1 MSKKA
6 TIADQILG
14 LLSEGDTWADEIV
27 AGVSAQPASIRVC
40 LGQLVKKGVIVR
52 VKRGIYR
59 KKEVLEEPGAVK
71 NSRKNSENVE
81 TINKLLRISELCL
94 ENLWGRWEQRS
105 GSKMTISQ
113 LNAFVAEFKTFAFA
127 IDKLMHY

>member
-14 LLSEGDTWADEIV
+14 LLSEGDTWTDEIV

-59 KKEVLEEPGAVK
+59 KKEVLEEPGTVK

-81 TINKLLRISELCL
+81 TINNLLRISELCL